1 MQHDV
6 LHRIGKEHMPVGCY
20 AAYDVAE
27 YILSRW
33 PEDNIL
39 PREAQLP
46 VVMSKNAADCEC
58 PLL

>member
-39 PREAQLP
+39 PREAQRL
-46 VVMSKNAADCEC
+46 
-58 PLL
+58 